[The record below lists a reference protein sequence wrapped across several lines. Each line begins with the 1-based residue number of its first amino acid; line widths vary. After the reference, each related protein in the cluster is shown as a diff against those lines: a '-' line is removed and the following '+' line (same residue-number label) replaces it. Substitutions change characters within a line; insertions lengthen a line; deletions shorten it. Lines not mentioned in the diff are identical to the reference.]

1 MGIGD
6 RIRGVAGTTVE
17 LMMQR
22 GTEEWSERLVRST
35 LEVPSVLGH
44 LREDG
49 VGYLQVLNFD
59 HHVAEGIDRLL
70 GDLGKA
76 RAYVLD
82 LRGCPGGLFKM
93 SIELASR
100 FLPPGT
106 RVVTTRDRSGAE
118 TVYDTTRK
126 GAVSK
131 PLVVLV
137 NEKTA
142 SSAEIVAA
150 ALRENDRALIV
161 GEKSFGKGTVEKI
174 FELSGGY
181 GLKLTVARFYSPKG
195 HNWQGDGIEPDFEI
209 PSDVDVRPIYTRP
222 TTQDADK
229 DVQLRAALNLLKVD
243 RR

>member
-1 MGIGD
+1 M
-6 RIRGVAGTTVE
+6 
-17 LMMQR
+17 
-22 GTEEWSERLVRST
+22 
-35 LEVPSVLGH
+35 
-44 LREDG
+44 
-49 VGYLQVLNFD
+49 
-59 HHVAEGIDRLL
+59 
-70 GDLGKA
+70 
-76 RAYVLD
+76 
-82 LRGCPGGLFKM
+82 
-93 SIELASR
+93 
-100 FLPPGT
+100 
-106 RVVTTRDRSGAE
+106 
-118 TVYDTTRK
+118 
-126 GAVSK
+126 SK